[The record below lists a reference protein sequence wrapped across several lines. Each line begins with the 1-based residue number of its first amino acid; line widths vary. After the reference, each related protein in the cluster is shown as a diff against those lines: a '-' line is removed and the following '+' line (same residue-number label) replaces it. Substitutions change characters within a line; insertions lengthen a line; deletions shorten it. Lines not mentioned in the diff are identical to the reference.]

1 MARSRARAHDG
12 VFRQSLAILLI
23 LWWVTTPS
31 SWAVTSRIHRQS
43 TGAQLHKGKVTNIII
58 GSRGTLQL
66 GRAAQVLADEFEGV
80 WSVNSILVK
89 GTTVYFG
96 TSPNGGIYRHSFGTL
111 TKMYP
116 LETDHQVQ
124 AMDLYDD
131 RNDLDK
137 ITNEHVFA
145 LGMDMTGRLLAGFSG
160 PACRLTR
167 FSAGAR
173 EILFR
178 PQDATYIFD
187 ILTDGSGNIYLA
199 TGPQGKVYRLDP
211 LGKTAQLVYDS
222 RDKNILS
229 LASVSDGFLY
239 AGSDDRGLVYKL
251 NPRDQTATVLYDSSK
266 PEISSLLF
274 ADALDP
280 SMRDLYAI
288 ATSARIVKR
297 EADFAGQLPLPGRPE
312 PSAAAS
318 KPTSVGNG
326 GLRLQIANSEK
337 KSPSKPLPASL
348 RKGARPETT
357 SVLYRIS
364 RAGYVTAIANKMAV
378 FLCLA
383 QSEEGLLIGTGNEGQ
398 LLLVDPVS
406 EEQTVLYEDVQASQ
420 VTSVAV
426 APDAIFLGTA
436 NPAKLIRLANE
447 FAREGEYLSDLID
460 AKQPANWG
468 KLQIDA
474 DVPPGCKV
482 LLSSR
487 SGNVKDVN
495 DPTFSAWSVPLHVT
509 EPTPL
514 ECPLGRFCQYKL
526 ILQSA
531 TGSATPLIREI
542 AVSSTIPNLAPIVTS
557 VDLVRRRTAAK
568 RGLYEIR
575 YKTKDDND
583 DELIYTL
590 YFRRAGRTHWIELTD
605 KHEETK
611 YEWDGRT
618 VEDGRYEF
626 RVVASDHRSN
636 TAGTSLTG
644 SRISEVIVIDNT
656 GPKVGGHFIEQR
668 GKKTTLDIL
677 IRDDF
682 SVIRKLDYVV
692 DGHKEWQAA
701 IPDDLVYDT
710 TKENF
715 TLEIENLDVGEHVVT
730 LRVRDALDNVTYKS
744 FDLDIVDQ

>member
-1 MARSRARAHDG
+1 MRESA
-12 VFRQSLAILLI
+12 SLHLKKVALLLI

-43 TGAQLHKGKVTNIII
+43 TSAQLLKGKVIHAVI

-66 GRAAQVLADEFEGV
+66 GRAAEVLADDFEGV
-80 WSVNSILVK
+80 WSVNSLLVK

-96 TSPNGGIYRHSFGTL
+96 TSPNGGIYRHSFDTL
-111 TKMYP
+111 TKIYP
-116 LETDHQVQ
+116 LETDDPAQ
-124 AMDLYDD
+124 AVDLYDD
-131 RNDLDK
+131 SNDLDK
-137 ITNEHVFA
+137 VTNEHVFA

-160 PACRLTR
+160 PACRLAR
-167 FSAGAR
+167 FSVGGS
-173 EILFR
+173 ETLFR

-187 ILTDGSGNIYLA
+187 IVTDSSGNIYLA
-199 TGPQGKVYRLDP
+199 TGPEGKVYRLDP

-239 AGSDDRGLVYKL
+239 AGSDDRGLVYRL

-297 EADFAGQLPLPGRPE
+297 EADFARALPPPGRPE
-312 PSAAAS
+312 PSAPAG
-318 KPTSVGNG
+318 KPTQVGKG

-337 KSPSKPLPASL
+337 KTSSKPPLLPPAL
-348 RKGARPETT
+348 RKGARPNTT

-364 RAGYVTAIANKMAV
+364 REGYVTAIANKMAV

-383 QSEEGLLIGTGNEGQ
+383 QSPEGLLIGTGNEGK
-398 LLLVDPVS
+398 LLRVDPVT
-406 EEQTVLYEDVQASQ
+406 EQQTVIYEDAQASQ
-420 VTSVAV
+420 ITSVAR
-426 APDAIFLGTA
+426 AGDGLFLGTA
-436 NPAKLIRLANE
+436 NPAKLIRLADT

-460 AKQPANWG
+460 AQHPAHWG

-474 DVPPGCKV
+474 DVPAGCKV
-482 LLSSR
+482 LLSAR
-487 SGNVKDVN
+487 SGNVEDVN
-495 DPTFSAWSVPLHVT
+495 DPTFSEWSVPLDVT

-526 ILQSA
+526 ILQSD

-575 YKTKDDND
+575 YKIKDDND

-590 YFRRAGRTHWIELTD
+590 YFRRAGRTGWIELAD
-605 KHEETK
+605 KHEETN

-626 RVVASDHRSN
+626 RVVADDQRSN
-636 TAGTSLTG
+636 TAAARLTG
-644 SRISEVIVIDNT
+644 SRISDIVVIDNT
-656 GPKVGGHFIEQR
+656 GPQVSGYFIEQR

-677 IRDDF
+677 VRDDL
-682 SVIRKLDYVV
+682 SVIRKLDYAV

-710 TKENF
+710 TDENF
-715 TLEIENLDVGEHVVT
+715 TLEIEDLDSGDHVVT
-730 LRVRDALDNVTYKS
+730 LRIRDDLGNVTYKS
-744 FDLDIVDQ
+744 FDLDVADQ